1 MDFLTIEM
9 TKGHHEHKSHGHT
22 IKAYSVAERKKVD
35 ITPTS
40 VKKTANGRHLA
51 VGTHN
56 GRKITTFVSAAEAA
70 RLKK

>member
-22 IKAYSVAERKKVD
+22 IKAYSVAERKH
-35 ITPTS
+35 IEFTPTS
-40 VKKTANGRHLA
+40 VETVKGRHLA
-51 VGTHN
+51 KGTHN
-56 GRKITTFVSAAEAA
+56 GHKVARFVSAADAA